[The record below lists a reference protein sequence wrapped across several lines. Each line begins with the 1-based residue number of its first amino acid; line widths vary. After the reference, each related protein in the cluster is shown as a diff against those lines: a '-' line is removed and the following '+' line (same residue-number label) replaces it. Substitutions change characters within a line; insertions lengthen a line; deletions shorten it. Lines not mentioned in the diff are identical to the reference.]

1 MHYVHWK
8 PAEPK
13 LITPRYPK
21 AGTETPKVRL
31 GVIEL
36 NNPKVT
42 SDYKFY
48 QKLFLVFL
56 GMSIFLIFPES
67 PGDSEKLCKKYNSA
81 EVCNIW

>member
-1 MHYVHWK
+1 MNTLVK
-8 PAEPK
+8 PQIELK
-13 LITPRYPK
+13 TLSFNNLNRDS
-21 AGTETPKVRL
+21 KVQ
-31 GVIEL
+31 L